1 MIIGITG
8 GIGSGKSTIARTLRE
23 MGFAVYDTDSEAK
36 RLIVEDVQVHEQI
49 EQLFGKEVYKD
60 GVYQTALV
68 AQRVFADRSLLSQ
81 LNAIVH
87 PAVKSDITRWAQTIN
102 QPTPPYTTLHRATPC
117 FIECAILYQ
126 AGFDTLCD
134 QVVVVTAPEEVR
146 LQRAVARD
154 HSTIEKVRARM
165 RAQEVEKDIERA
177 DLIVNND
184 GKTEITAICLQIR
197 DFFCNFAG

>member
-87 PAVKSDITRWAQTIN
+87 PAVKADITRWAQTIN

-134 QVVVVTAPEEVR
+134 KVVMVTAPEQVR
-146 LQRAVARD
+146 IARTIARD
-154 HSTIEKVRARM
+154 HTTIEEVRARIQ
-165 RAQEVEKDIERA
+165 AQNTEGDIQRA
-177 DLIVNND
+177 DIIINND
-184 GKTEITAICLQIR
+184 GSVSISALCNEIIAQIQ
-197 DFFCNFAG
+197 

>member
-1 MIIGITG
+1 MIIGLTG

-81 LNAIVH
+81 LNTIVH
-87 PAVKSDITRWAQTIN
+87 PAVKADITRC
-102 QPTPPYTTLHRATPC
+102 ATK
-117 FIECAILYQ
+117 
-126 AGFDTLCD
+126 
-134 QVVVVTAPEEVR
+134 
-146 LQRAVARD
+146 AV
-154 HSTIEKVRARM
+154 
-165 RAQEVEKDIERA
+165 
-177 DLIVNND
+177 
-184 GKTEITAICLQIR
+184 
-197 DFFCNFAG
+197 